1 MFSFPFL
8 RFLCRSILALWCET
22 SKSASIRQMVCD
34 CCSECSV
41 FHLLFFFASYIQSIS
56 VLNWSLIEFEALSV
70 KNKKLW
76 SLCILTARMI
86 LNSKYRSEEKKS
98 TKFNYN
104 GKPKDKKVQFWLKL
118 SFFLH
123 LNYIV
128 YNTIYK
134 LYKKSDNLVIPSP
147 QRLARWKH
155 KLNPLSQE
163 ILQKLFFLSIIA
175 KRLKR
180 RPNRFSN
187 LLQALSL
194 STSLV

>member
-1 MFSFPFL
+1 MQSFNFL
-8 RFLCRSILALWCET
+8 LVNIVGFGCQLGYRVYMSWVSTDPSCTQIGQFLLIFFLALRWG
-22 SKSASIRQMVCD
+22 A
-34 CCSECSV
+34 
-41 FHLLFFFASYIQSIS
+41 
-56 VLNWSLIEFEALSV
+56 NP
-70 KNKKLW
+70 
-76 SLCILTARMI
+76 
-86 LNSKYRSEEKKS
+86 SKYRSGEKNPQNS
-98 TKFNYN
+98 TVMEN
-104 GKPKDKKVQFWLKL
+104 PKTKKVLFWLKL

-128 YNTIYK
+128 YTIYK
-134 LYKKSDNLVIPSP
+134 LYKKSDNLVIQSP

>member
-1 MFSFPFL
+1 
-8 RFLCRSILALWCET
+8 
-22 SKSASIRQMVCD
+22 MVDD

-41 FHLLFFFASYIQSIS
+41 FHLLFFFASYFERIQSIS

-70 KNKKLW
+70 RNKKLW

-86 LNSKYRSEEKKS
+86 LNSKYQSQEKNPQNS
-98 TKFNYN
+98 TVMEN
-104 GKPKDKKVQFWLKL
+104 PKTKKVLFWLKL

-128 YNTIYK
+128 YTIYK
-134 LYKKSDNLVIPSP
+134 LYKKSDNLVIQSP

-155 KLNPLSQE
+155 KLNPLAQE